1 MREVLLFRAHKDT
14 WYLMGYTGDME
25 AFLQQVL
32 GFLLKLLTLFVSF
45 FISILNLILD
55 FARTL
60 VGSAS

>member
-1 MREVLLFRAHKDT
+1 
-14 WYLMGYTGDME
+14 MGYTGDME